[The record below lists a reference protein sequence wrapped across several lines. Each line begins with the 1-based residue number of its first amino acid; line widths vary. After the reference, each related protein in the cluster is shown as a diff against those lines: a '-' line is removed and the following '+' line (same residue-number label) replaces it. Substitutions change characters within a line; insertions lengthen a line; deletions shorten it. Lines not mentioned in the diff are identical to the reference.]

1 MQESSIVLFN
11 VDSKTGV
18 ITLKS
23 TLDYENVKE
32 HVLYVKAE
40 DSGSPKLAGKSSFYD
55 FGPLIMRRHVYSY
68 ENKILCLNPVL
79 PEALE
84 KRGYRGGNLLL
95 QSTWLTR
102 EKSPSGTL
110 SASHSKATISIVQ
123 VWFGHLPP
131 RCRYI
136 VHLLALFA

>member
-11 VDSKTGV
+11 VDGKTGV

-68 ENKILCLNPVL
+68 ENKILCLTPCYL
-79 PEALE
+79 KRLKSEATAGE
-84 KRGYRGGNLLL
+84 IYCCSQHG
-95 QSTWLTR
+95 
-102 EKSPSGTL
+102 
-110 SASHSKATISIVQ
+110 
-123 VWFGHLPP
+123 
-131 RCRYI
+131 
-136 VHLLALFA
+136 